1 MDILYEPDFN
11 EKYAELWRIR
21 GEFEDL
27 GRIDLR
33 WLVLLLV
40 VLAFG
45 ALLSASTPE
54 EEKEFAAM
62 SSRFF
67 NTARRALSEAPT
79 YRGESMDTVRAYA
92 LVSAISV
99 RRFFHNRTD
108 ISFRCT
114 WSRLGACP
122 RHGIRSAVRSALL
135 RRKGE
140 LVDDPCPALTPGF
153 MSTDRCGIYRQR
165 RRSCA
170 VGSGLVSSSHIF
182 VFARHC

>member
-1 MDILYEPDFN
+1 MDILYEPDFSG
-11 EKYAELWRIR
+11 KYADLWRIR

-33 WLVLLLV
+33 WLALFQV

-67 NTARRALSEAPT
+67 DCARRALSEAPT

-92 LVSAISV
+92 LVSI
-99 RRFFHNRTD
+99 
-108 ISFRCT
+108 
-114 WSRLGACP
+114 
-122 RHGIRSAVRSALL
+122 
-135 RRKGE
+135 
-140 LVDDPCPALTPGF
+140 
-153 MSTDRCGIYRQR
+153 
-165 RRSCA
+165 
-170 VGSGLVSSSHIF
+170 
-182 VFARHC
+182 VFARTTSRLS

>member
-1 MDILYEPDFN
+1 MDILYEPDFSV
-11 EKYAELWRIR
+11 KYADLWRIR

-33 WLVLLLV
+33 WLALFQV

-45 ALLSASTPE
+45 ALLSASSPE

-67 NTARRALSEAPT
+67 DCARRALSEAPT

-92 LVSAISV
+92 LVRSSCWRLPSANASY
-99 RRFFHNRTD
+99 
-108 ISFRCT
+108 RCT
-114 WSRLGACP
+114 SCLRDACR
-122 RHGIRSAVRSALL
+122 RHGTLSAALSARL

-140 LVDDPCPALTPGF
+140 LVLSPCRRAH
-153 MSTDRCGIYRQR
+153 YRFHVDGQVWNLPPKEAELR
-165 RRSCA
+165 RRLWARKSSAVQQIRSC
-170 VGSGLVSSSHIF
+170 
-182 VFARHC
+182 